1 MFADNTNLLYSYE
14 NILQLF
20 LKVNEELGKIGDW
33 FKANKL
39 YLNNEKSKY
48 TLFHKN
54 SSKDDLLLKLP
65 DLKIANN
72 RIERIKKQ
80 SRF

>member
-20 LKVNEELGKIGDW
+20 IKVNEELGKIGDW

>member
-1 MFADNTNLLYSYE
+1 MFANNTNLLYSYE

-20 LKVNEELGKIGDW
+20 IKVNEELGKIGDW

-39 YLNNEKSKY
+39 CLNNEKSKY

>member
-20 LKVNEELGKIGDW
+20 IKVNEELGKIGDW

-39 YLNNEKSKY
+39 CLNNEKSKY
-48 TLFHKN
+48 TLFNKN

>member
-20 LKVNEELGKIGDW
+20 IKVNEELGKVGDW

-39 YLNNEKSKY
+39 CLNNEKSKY
-48 TLFHKN
+48 TLFNKN
-54 SSKDDLLLKLP
+54 SSTDDLLLKLP

>member
-65 DLKIANN
+65 DLKTANN